1 MAHTHHHPH
10 LQTVTEQQGIRR
22 GAAFILGGLTG
33 GHGVFHWFTQSF
45 IVMLPEV
52 RETFALT
59 GVQVGAI
66 NSAREVVSG
75 LVSLPGG
82 VVTDMLR
89 RHWGLI
95 LAACMALFGL
105 GWLIMGFSPIYPIL
119 LLGMGVVAMSSSI
132 WHLPAISALSH
143 HFSHRR
149 GSALSFHGVGG
160 NVGDVGAP
168 LVTGFL
174 LATFAWQGIIQIYA
188 VIPLF
193 LAFLVFWAFRDLG
206 QGGDGQQNKVD
217 LEAQIAETMRVLRTP
232 KLWAIMLVAGLR
244 GMAFISFLTFLPL
257 YLTDELSLSVQSR
270 GIHIALLTLV
280 GILFTPIMGYLSD
293 RIGRKTVLVPG
304 MLLLCILTILLV
316 PYGYGI
322 GLIVILALLGTFLF
336 SDQPIL
342 TAAALDIVGEGV
354 AATTLGVLSFSRFA
368 LGAVSP
374 LIAGALYEA
383 NLDYT
388 FYYTAGLFALATL
401 ILLLIPMP
409 RTQEGTE
416 PGNHGPGNHDH
427 QGGAQPGS
435 HHAHDEA
442 DEGHQHSHPGEQG
455 PGTL

>member
-10 LQTVTEQQGIRR
+10 LQTEAEHQGIRR
-22 GAAFILGGLTG
+22 SAAFIIGGLTS

-45 IVMLPEV
+45 IVMIPDV
-52 RETFALT
+52 RETFALS

-89 RHWGLI
+89 RHWGLV
-95 LAACMALFGL
+95 LATCMALFGL

-119 LLGMGVVAMSSSI
+119 LLGMGLVAGSSSI
-132 WHLPAISALSH
+132 WHLPALSALSH
-143 HFSHRR
+143 HFPHHR
-149 GSALSFHGVGG
+149 GYALSFHGVGG
-160 NVGDVGAP
+160 NVGDVAGP
-168 LVTGFL
+168 LLTGFL
-174 LATFAWQGIIQIYA
+174 LATFAWQGIIKIYA
-188 VIPLF
+188 VIPL
-193 LAFLVFWAFRDLG
+193 LLVFLVFWAFRDIG
-206 QGGDGQQNKVD
+206 RGGDGNQENVD
-217 LEAQIAETMRVLRTP
+217 LEAQIAETKRVLRIP
-232 KLWAIMLVAGLR
+232 KLWAITLVAGLR
-244 GMAFISFLTFLPL
+244 GMAFVSFLTFLPL

-270 GIHIALLTLV
+270 GIHIALLFLV
-280 GILFTPIMGYLSD
+280 GILFTPITGYLSD

-304 MLLLCILTILLV
+304 MLLLCVLTILLV

-354 AATTLGVLSFSRFA
+354 AATTLGALSFSRFVLSA
-368 LGAVSP
+368 ASP
-374 LIAGALYEA
+374 LIAGALYQA

-409 RTQEGTE
+409 RTQDITLADNHDQQGGPE
-416 PGNHGPGNHDH
+416 PGSP
-427 QGGAQPGS
+427 
-435 HHAHDEA
+435 HAHDGA
-442 DEGHQHSHPGEQG
+442 DEGHHHSHQD
-455 PGTL
+455 

>member
-10 LQTVTEQQGIRR
+10 LQTEAEHQGIRR
-22 GAAFILGGLTG
+22 GAAFILGGLTS

-59 GVQVGAI
+59 GVQVGGI
-66 NSAREVVSG
+66 NAAREVVSG

-82 VVTDMLR
+82 VVTDMVR
-89 RHWGLI
+89 RHWGLV

-149 GSALSFHGVGG
+149 GFSLSFHGVGG
-160 NVGDVGAP
+160 NVGDVAGP
-168 LVTGFL
+168 LLTGFL
-174 LATFAWQGIIQIYA
+174 LATFAWQGIIKIYA

-193 LAFLVFWAFRDLG
+193 LAFMVFWAFRDIG
-206 QGGDGQQNKVD
+206 REGDGEQNKVD
-217 LEAQIAETMRVLRTP
+217 LEAQIAETKRVLRIP

-244 GMAFISFLTFLPL
+244 GMAFISFSTFLPL
-257 YLTDELSLSVQSR
+257 YLTDELSLSAQSR
-270 GIHIALLTLV
+270 GIHIALLMLV

-293 RIGRKTVLVPG
+293 RFGRKIVLVPG

-316 PYGYGI
+316 PYGHGI

-354 AATTLGVLSFSRFA
+354 AATTLGALSFSRFVLSA
-368 LGAVSP
+368 ASP

-388 FYYTAGLFALATL
+388 FYYTAGLFALASL

-409 RTQEGTE
+409 RAQEGTD
-416 PGNHGPGNHDH
+416 PGDNGPGDNGPGNHDP
-427 QGGAQPGS
+427 QEGAQHSS

-442 DEGHQHSHPGEQG
+442 NEGD
-455 PGTL
+455 

>member
-1 MAHTHHHPH
+1 MAHTHDHPH
-10 LQTVTEQQGIRR
+10 LETVAEHQGIRR
-22 GAAFILGGLTG
+22 GAGFIMGGLTS

-45 IVMLPEV
+45 LLMLPEV

-59 GVQVGAI
+59 GVQVGGI
-66 NSAREVVSG
+66 SSAREVVSG

-89 RHWGLI
+89 RHWGLV
-95 LAACMALFGL
+95 LTACMALFGL

-149 GSALSFHGVGG
+149 GFALSFHGVGG
-160 NVGDVGAP
+160 NIGDVAGP
-168 LVTGFL
+168 LLTGFL
-174 LATFAWQGIIQIYA
+174 LATFAWQGIIKIYA

-193 LAFLVFWAFRDLG
+193 LAFLVFWAFRDIG
-206 QGGDGQQNKVD
+206 REGDGQQDKVD
-217 LEAQIAETMRVLRTP
+217 LEAQIAETKRVLRIP

-244 GMAFISFLTFLPL
+244 GMAFISFSTFLPL
-257 YLTDELSLSVQSR
+257 YLTDELNLSAQSR
-270 GIHIALLTLV
+270 GIHIALLMLV
-280 GILFTPIMGYLSD
+280 GILVTPIMGHLSD

-304 MLLLCILTILLV
+304 MLLLSILTILLV
-316 PYGYGI
+316 PYGHGI

-354 AATTLGVLSFSRFA
+354 AATTLGALSFSRFVLSA
-368 LGAVSP
+368 ASP

-409 RTQEGTE
+409 KAQAGTE
-416 PGNHGPGNHDH
+416 PGNHGSGNHDH
-427 QGGAQPGS
+427 QGSTQPGS
-435 HHAHDEA
+435 HHAHDEG
-442 DEGHQHSHPGEQG
+442 DEGHQNSHPR
-455 PGTL
+455 

>member
-1 MAHTHHHPH
+1 MAHTRHSPH
-10 LQTVTEQQGIRR
+10 LQTGDERQGMRR
-22 GAAFILGGLTG
+22 SAAFILGGLTS

-45 IVMLPEV
+45 LLMLPEV
-52 RETFALT
+52 RGTFFLT
-59 GVQVGAI
+59 ELQVGGI
-66 NSAREVVSG
+66 SSVREFMSG

-95 LAACMALFGL
+95 LAVCMALFGL
-105 GWLIMGFSPIYPIL
+105 GWLIMGFSPVYPVL
-119 LLGMGVVAMSSSI
+119 LLGMGVVAVSSSI
-132 WHLPAISALSH
+132 WHLPAIAFLSH

-149 GSALSFHGVGG
+149 GYALSVHGVGG
-160 NVGDVGAP
+160 NVGDVAAP

-174 LATFAWQGIIQIYA
+174 LATFAWQGIIKIYA

-193 LAFLVFWAFRDLG
+193 LAFLVFWAFRDIG
-206 QGGDGQQNKVD
+206 RAGDDQPNKVD
-217 LEAQIAETMRVLRTP
+217 LQAQIAETKRVLRIP
-232 KLWAIMLVAGLR
+232 RLWAIMLVAGLR
-244 GMAFISFLTFLPL
+244 GMAFASLTTFLPL
-257 YLTDELSLSVQSR
+257 YLTDELGLSAQSR
-270 GIHIALLTLV
+270 GVHIALLMLA
-280 GILFTPIMGYLSD
+280 GILFSPIMGYLSD
-293 RIGRKTVLVPG
+293 RFGRKTVLVPG
-304 MLLLCILTILLV
+304 MLLLSILTILLV

-388 FYYTAGLFALATL
+388 FYYTAGLFGLATL
-401 ILLLIPMP
+401 ILLFIPMP
-409 RTQEGTE
+409 RTPDGI
-416 PGNHGPGNHDH
+416 
-427 QGGAQPGS
+427 
-435 HHAHDEA
+435 
-442 DEGHQHSHPGEQG
+442 
-455 PGTL
+455 